1 MNRCIYCDDNI
12 SIWGDRSW
20 SCDNNQYIYDSL
32 YLMENK
38 TGKLIMQLVGDTT
51 FPEDSDGFI
60 YVSSDKSVPQDVQA
74 AFNLY
79 DKDGNIEHIMPKDE
93 ED

>member
-12 SIWGDRSW
+12 SIWEDGETPDRPGYY
-20 SCDNNQYIYDSL
+20 NIIN
-32 YLMENK
+32 NK
-38 TGKLIMQLVGDTT
+38 TRELIMV
-51 FPEDSDGFI
+51 I
-60 YVSSDKSVPQDVQA
+60 YGHQSPNYGLSIDIQA

-79 DKDGNIEHIMPKDE
+79 DKDGNIEHIMPK

>member
-12 SIWGDRSW
+12 SIWGEADW
-20 SCDNNQYIYDSL
+20 GWDNRITYENLYI
-32 YLMENK
+32 MENK
-38 TGKLIMQLVGDTT
+38 TGKLIMQLIGDTT

-60 YVSSDKSVPQDVQA
+60 YISSNKSVPQDIQA

-79 DKDGNIEHIMPKDE
+79 DKDGNIEHIMPK

>member
-12 SIWGDRSW
+12 SIWEDDVTPDKAGYY
-20 SCDNNQYIYDSL
+20 NIVN
-32 YLMENK
+32 NK
-38 TGKLIMQLVGDTT
+38 TRELITV
-51 FPEDSDGFI
+51 I
-60 YVSSDKSVPQDVQA
+60 YGHESVNNGLPIDIQA

-79 DKDGNIEHIMPKDE
+79 NSDGNIEHIMPK